1 MKHSQTCVSIIVLQS
16 CVSAGYL
23 LGMLQHL
30 LHIHQPPPDTDE
42 EVDSERS
49 DSDNDDPP
57 SWVQRDPDPPSWTVP
72 RPPWVL
78 VTTGTDQR
86 AGFGC
91 PQGTEVQSFSRAF
104 NQTTPSDC
112 MNISILALKAATDLK
127 QAPG

>member
-1 MKHSQTCVSIIVLQS
+1 MKHSQTCVSITVLRS

-91 PQGTEVQSFSRAF
+91 SQGTEVQSFLVL
-104 NQTTPSDC
+104 
-112 MNISILALKAATDLK
+112 SIK
-127 QAPG
+127 QHYLIV